1 MVGRIQM
8 YTTTW
13 CGYCD
18 RARQLLRERDLP
30 FEEVSL
36 DDDPAFRRTLLDL
49 TGGWTVPQILLDGRP
64 IGGFT
69 ELSALD
75 RAGLLGELAA

>member
-1 MVGRIQM
+1 M

-49 TGGWTVPQILLDGRP
+49 TGSWTVPQILLDGRP

-69 ELSALD
+69 ELRALD
-75 RAGLLGELAA
+75 RAGLLGERAA